1 MNYNISDKVIPDSID
16 PAEYDKQHVFG
27 DSTNSGHV
35 IIRTSKNEQL
45 LYLDYA
51 GVGGAPLYVGLT
63 KSRGDQGNKLPVGA
77 DDMIGGLQVY
87 ARTSPGNSLGYC
99 QEETPLA
106 GGLHFK
112 VTKNYNGTGPVPT
125 EFLLALTNS
134 NGMSI
139 KLKVDAEGNLQTA
152 GTIAS
157 GNLTITDQEVV
168 SMHLPTK
175 FVKAILDGVEYAIAL
190 HPILEK

>member
-16 PAEYDKQHVFG
+16 PTNFDKQQIFG

-63 KSRGDQGNKLPVGA
+63 KSRGHQNNKLPVGA

-87 ARTSPGNSLGYC
+87 ARTAPGNSLGYC

-112 VTKNYNGTGPVPT
+112 VAGDYSGTGPVLT

-134 NGMSI
+134 SGMSI

-152 GTIAS
+152 GNITS
-157 GNLTITDQEVV
+157 GNLTITDQEVIG
-168 SMHLPTK
+168 MHRPIK
-175 FVKAILDGVEYAIAL
+175 FVKAILNGVEYAIAL

>member
-1 MNYNISDKVIPDSID
+1 MNYNISDKVIPDIINPS
-16 PAEYDKQHVFG
+16 EFDKQQVFG
-27 DSTNSGHV
+27 DNTSSGHV

-51 GVGGAPLYVGLT
+51 GIGGAPLYIGLT
-63 KSRGDQGNKLPVGA
+63 KSRGDQINKLPIGA

-87 ARTSPGNSLGYC
+87 ARTTPGNSLGYC

-112 VTKNYNGTGPVPT
+112 VSSDYCGTGSVPT
-125 EFLLALTNS
+125 EFLLALTNTD
-134 NGMSI
+134 GMSI

-152 GTIAS
+152 GNITS
-157 GNLTITDQEVV
+157 GNLTITDQEVIG
-168 SMHLPTK
+168 MHLPTK
-175 FVKAILDGVEYAIAL
+175 FVKAILAGVEYAIAL

>member
-1 MNYNISDKVIPDSID
+1 MNYNISDKVIPDSIN
-16 PAEYDKQHVFG
+16 PAEFDKQHVFG
-27 DSTNSGHV
+27 DNTNSGHV

-51 GVGGAPLYVGLT
+51 GAGGAPLYVGLT
-63 KSRGDQGNKLPVGA
+63 KSRGNQNNKLPVGA

-87 ARTSPGNSLGYC
+87 ARTATGNSLGYC

-112 VTKNYNGTGPVPT
+112 VANNYNSSGPVLT
-125 EFLLALTNS
+125 EFLLALTS
-134 NGMSI
+134 NDGLAI
-139 KLKVDAEGNLQTA
+139 KLKVDANGNFQTA
-152 GTIAS
+152 GSVTS
-157 GNLTITDQEVV
+157 GNLTITDQEVIA
-168 SMHLPTK
+168 MHRPEK
-175 FVKAILDGVEYAIAL
+175 FIKAILDGVEYAIAL

>member
-1 MNYNISDKVIPDSID
+1 MNYNISDKVIPDNID
-16 PAEYDKQHVFG
+16 PSEFDKQEIFG
-27 DSTNSGHV
+27 DSTKSGHV

-45 LYLDYA
+45 FYLDYA
-51 GVGGAPLYVGLT
+51 GVGGAPVYVGLT
-63 KSRGDQGNKLPVGA
+63 KSRGDQSNKLPVGA

-87 ARTSPGNSLGYC
+87 ARTSLGNSLGYC

-112 VTKNYNGTGPVPT
+112 VAGDYSGTGPVLT

-134 NGMSI
+134 SGMEI
-139 KLKVDAEGNLQTA
+139 KLKVDSAGNLT
-152 GTIAS
+152 TI
-157 GNLTITDQEVV
+157 GDITTGKLTITDQEVYA
-168 SMHLPTK
+168 MHRPAK

>member
-16 PAEYDKQHVFG
+16 PAEIDNQHVFG
-27 DSTNSGHV
+27 NNTDSGHV
-35 IIRTSKNEQL
+35 IIRSSKNEQL
-45 LYLDYA
+45 FYLDYA

-63 KSRGDQGNKLPVGA
+63 KSRGDQNNKLPVGA

-87 ARTSPGNSLGYC
+87 ARTVPGNSLGYC

-112 VTKNYNGTGPVPT
+112 VAESYCGTGPVLT
-125 EFLLALTNS
+125 EFLLALTNDT
-134 NGMSI
+134 GMEI
-139 KLKVDAEGNLQTA
+139 TLKVDSAGNLKTA
-152 GTIAS
+152 GNITTGKLA
-157 GNLTITDQEVV
+157 ITDQEVYA
-168 SMHLPTK
+168 MYRPAK

>member
-1 MNYNISDKVIPDSID
+1 MNYNISDKVIPDSIN
-16 PAEYDKQHVFG
+16 PTEFDKQQVFG
-27 DSTNSGHV
+27 DNTSSGHV

-51 GVGGAPLYVGLT
+51 GVGGAPLYIGLT
-63 KSRGDQGNKLPVGA
+63 KSRGDQINKLPIGA

-87 ARTSPGNSLGYC
+87 ARTTPGKSLGYC

-112 VTKNYNGTGPVPT
+112 VASDYYGTGPVPT
-125 EFLLALTNS
+125 EFLLALTNAD
-134 NGMSI
+134 GMSI
-139 KLKVDAEGNLQTA
+139 KLKVDAEGNLQTV
-152 GTIAS
+152 GNITS
-157 GNLTITDQEVV
+157 GNLTITDQVV
-168 SMHLPTK
+168 IGAHLPTK